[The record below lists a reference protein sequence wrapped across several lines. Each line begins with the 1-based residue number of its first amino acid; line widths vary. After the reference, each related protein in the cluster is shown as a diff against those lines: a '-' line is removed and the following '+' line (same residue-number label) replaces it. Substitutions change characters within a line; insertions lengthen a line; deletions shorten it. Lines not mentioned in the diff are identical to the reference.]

1 PNTMQAQN
9 GHLLVHADD
18 ETVAGVRKQL
28 QTLDAIDARQFTLE
42 VRFGEVATANVNVS
56 KAAGIAQLAE
66 SLPQVCLA
74 TLSASRGTQ
83 LSATRHSQV
92 ILDYEATV
100 ANSIAATN
108 PEFGTITEGFLLRG
122 AITPMHEQ
130 MVLLDV
136 NLTILQ
142 RDAARP
148 VFDLKHRAI

>member
-1 PNTMQAQN
+1 
-9 GHLLVHADD
+9 
-18 ETVAGVRKQL
+18 
-28 QTLDAIDARQFTLE
+28 
-42 VRFGEVATANVNVS
+42 
-56 KAAGIAQLAE
+56 AGIAQLAE

-148 VFDLKHRAI
+148 VFDLKHRAIGPIDKIRIQENKVRGSSPVELDNWTILHLAPLPSGQQHVAVAVRVHAL